1 MDIIPVL
8 DILNN
13 QAVKAIKGN
22 RNSYQPINK
31 QLYNTTDPRDIICL
45 IVKKFKPNIIYIADL
60 NAIIDNNV
68 NHKLIEFV
76 LRKFPKIQFWVD
88 SGLNK
93 IKLSK
98 NFQNYVPV
106 FCGEKSMGFE
116 LLSKKYKNY
125 ICSLDFKENF
135 LGSKPVYKHIRHMP
149 KKIIIMDLMQVG
161 SDNKF
166 NLKIANKFIKNNKKD
181 YYIAGGIK
189 KVLDIKKAKQIGAKG
204 VLVSSILHQNKL
216 TKIFIQKEKTSL

>member
-13 QAVKAIKGN
+13 QAVKAVKGN
-22 RNSYQPINK
+22 RNGYQPINK
-31 QLYNTTDPRDIICL
+31 QLYNTTDPRDIIYL
-45 IVKKFKPNIIYIADL
+45 IVKRFKPSIIYVADL
-60 NAIIDNNV
+60 NAIIDNDV
-68 NHKLIEFV
+68 NHKLIESI
-76 LRKFPKIQFWVD
+76 LKGFPKIKFWID

-93 IKLSK
+93 IKLSRNFK
-98 NFQNYVPV
+98 NYTPV

-166 NLKIANKFIKNNKKD
+166 NLKIANKFIKNDKKD